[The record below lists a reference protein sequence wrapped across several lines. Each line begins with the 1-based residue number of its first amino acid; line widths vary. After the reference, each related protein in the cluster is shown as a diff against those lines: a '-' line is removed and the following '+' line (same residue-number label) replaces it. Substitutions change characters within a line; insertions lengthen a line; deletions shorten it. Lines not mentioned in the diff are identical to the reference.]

1 VRDAA
6 GRGRQPGRLVARL
19 QLRPPVLTPPRTRA
33 IRREIGGA
41 AGDDVDLRKI
51 GVARFDLRDPY
62 HFAVT
67 LTWGQFFGLLLAVE
81 LIVNAAFAALYALQP
96 GSVANA
102 RDGSLSDA
110 FFFSL
115 ETLATVGYG
124 AMSPATLYGHVVSA
138 VEILCGLTLTAVFT
152 GLIFVRFS
160 RPRAKLLFAEKAVV
174 TTFNGMPALM
184 LRVGNGRLSM
194 LSDARAALTALV
206 ADETTEGH
214 RFRRTVDMRLVRS
227 HFPLL
232 ALTWT
237 LVHEIDEAS
246 PLHGATSESLQAD
259 GFRMLLAL
267 EGRDHSISATVY
279 DMRSY
284 SAAEVAF
291 GMRYVDAIRS
301 DPKQAVAD
309 MTKLSLIEPDGR
321 TA

>member
-1 VRDAA
+1 M
-6 GRGRQPGRLVARL
+6 
-19 QLRPPVLTPPRTRA
+19 
-33 IRREIGGA
+33 
-41 AGDDVDLRKI
+41 DLRKI
-51 GVARFDLRDPY
+51 GVARFDARDPY
-62 HFAVT
+62 HFAVS
-67 LTWGQFFGLLLAVE
+67 LTWSQFFGLLLLVE
-81 LIVNAAFAALYALQP
+81 LAVNAAFAALYALQP

-102 RDGSLSDA
+102 RPGSLTDA

-160 RPRAKLLFAEKAVV
+160 RPRAKLLFAKKAVV
-174 TTFNGMPALM
+174 TTFNGKPALM

-194 LSDARAALTALV
+194 MSDARADLTALV
-206 ADETTEGH
+206 ADVTSEGH
-214 RFRRTVDMRLVRS
+214 RFRRAVDMRLVRS

-232 ALTWT
+232 ILTWT

-246 PLHGATSESLQAD
+246 PLHGETAESLQAS

-267 EGRDHSISATVY
+267 EGRDHSISTVVY

-284 SAAEVAF
+284 SAADVAF
-291 GMRYVDAIRS
+291 GMRYVDAIRADS
-301 DPKQAVAD
+301 LTQAVAD
-309 MTKLSLIEPDGR
+309 MTKLSLMEPDGG